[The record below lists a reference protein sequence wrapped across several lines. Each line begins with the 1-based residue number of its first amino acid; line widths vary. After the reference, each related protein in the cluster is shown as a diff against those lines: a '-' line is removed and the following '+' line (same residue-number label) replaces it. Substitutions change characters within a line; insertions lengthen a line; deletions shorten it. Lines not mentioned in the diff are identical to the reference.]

1 MENQNPYSLK
11 EECGVVAAI
20 SRSGSDVSQKIYCAL
35 TALQHRGQDS
45 CGMATLSGQN
55 ITLHRDMGLVTEV
68 FRKKDMQNLEGHL
81 CVGHVRYPTIG
92 AGGPQDAQP
101 FLQKSSRGEIAL
113 AHNGNIANYGLRR
126 DALEKKGHVFSSTC
140 DADLILAEFVESLK
154 QTDDCFEAVSL
165 CMDEL
170 DGSYSVCAITQKG
183 ELIVFRDPNAIRPLC
198 WGDDGDTIMFASES
212 PALDIN
218 KIPLKGDVAAG
229 EALII
234 TKQGTKKK
242 IVSKK
247 TSKRHCA
254 FEYVYFSRPDSVEE
268 KRLVYDVRMEMGRK
282 LAKAS
287 PAEADI
293 VVAVPDTARPAA
305 LGFSEVSGIPITEG
319 LIKNRYMGRTFI
331 MPSQKDRMEAVRL
344 KLNAIKKLVADKDII
359 LIDDSIVRGT
369 TSGPIIRLLKEAGAK
384 KIHLRI
390 ACPPVVSP
398 CFYGVDL
405 PTFEELI
412 AANKSIEQI
421 RQKIGAESLAYLS
434 IEDLVASIAKKKEEL
449 CLGCLNGEYPTQMG
463 KKLAELIK
471 RKGSNEDIRIWEEKV
486 L

>member
-1 MENQNPYSLK
+1 MENDDPYSLR

-20 SRSGSDVSQKIYCAL
+20 SRSKKDVSQKIYRAL

-45 CGMATLSGQN
+45 AGMASFSGKS
-55 ITLHRDMGLVTEV
+55 ITLHRGLGLVTEV
-68 FRKKDMQNLEGHL
+68 FKRPDLARLEGYL

-101 FLQKSSRGEIAL
+101 FLQKFGGLQIAL

-126 DALEKKGHVFSSTC
+126 EALEKKGFTLSSTC
-140 DADLILAEFVESLK
+140 DADLILAEFINALNQK
-154 QTDDCFEAVSL
+154 QDYFEAISIS
-165 CMDEL
+165 MDEL

-218 KIPLKGDVAAG
+218 KIPLKGDVSPG

-234 TKQGTKKK
+234 TIDNIQKKT
-242 IVSKK
+242 VAKK
-247 TSKRHCA
+247 TSRRHCI
-254 FEYVYFSRPDSVEE
+254 FEFVYFSRPDSMQQGT
-268 KRLVYDVRMEMGRK
+268 LVYDARLEAGRR
-282 LAKAS
+282 LAKTA
-287 PAEADI
+287 PADADI
-293 VVAVPDTARPAA
+293 VVAVPDTSRPAA
-305 LGFSEVSGIPITEG
+305 HGFSLESGIPLAEG
-319 LIKNRYMGRTFI
+319 LMKNRYMGRTFI
-331 MPSQKDRMEAVRL
+331 MPSQKDRLEAVRL
-344 KLNAIKKLVADKDII
+344 KLNAVKQIVEGKNIV

-369 TSGPIIRLLKEAGAK
+369 TCGPIIKLLREAGAK

-390 ACPPVVSP
+390 ACPPVISP

-405 PTFEELI
+405 PTFKELI
-412 AANKSIEQI
+412 AANKSVEQI
-421 RQKIGAESLAYLS
+421 KNAVGADSLAYLS
-434 IEDLVASIAKKKEEL
+434 IDDLVASTGLEKHNV
-449 CLGCLNGEYPTQMG
+449 CLGCLNGDYPTQIG
-463 KKLAELIK
+463 AKLAKLIK
-471 RKGSNEDIRIWEEKV
+471 SKGSNEDIRIWEEKV